1 MTADDVCGFL
11 ALMDTLRV
19 RVWLDGGWAVDA
31 CLGSQTRRHGDLDI
45 VIEELDVAVAVAA
58 LQGRGYA
65 AAPRSDT
72 RSWNFVLGD
81 DAGHQV
87 DFHVIVLDEGGRGI
101 YGPPKNGESY
111 PPDALAGTGTVNGR
125 RVAQHRARVV
135 GQVSHRVR
143 SRRHGLGRCV
153 GVVREVLHPGAPGVR
168 ALPVAEHQRRLSA
181 SGLRRRDGHQIET
194 PHLRGASV
202 MLTASA
208 VESCARGRR
217 PIRPSSCA

>member
-45 VIEELDVAVAVAA
+45 VIEERDVAMAVAA
-58 LQGRGYA
+58 LQGRGYGPV
-65 AAPRSDT
+65 PRCDT

-87 DFHVIVLDEGGRGI
+87 DFHVIVLDDGGRGV

-125 RVAQHRARVV
+125 SVACIAPESLVKFHTGYEVDATDWAD
-135 GQVSHRVR
+135 VS
-143 SRRHGLGRCV
+143 
-153 GVVREVLHPGAPGVR
+153 
-168 ALPVAEHQRRLSA
+168 ALCERFGIPVPQEYMRFRQRNIN
-181 SGLRRRDGHQIET
+181 DG
-194 PHLRGASV
+194 
-202 MLTASA
+202 
-208 VESCARGRR
+208 
-217 PIRPSSCA
+217 